1 MKSLQ
6 EFKIIKM
13 PTYKYTAI
21 NEAGKKINGILSS
34 DSERAARQQIKA
46 LNLTPLSLDT
56 TNKKYFLNITVS
68 NKQLL
73 FATRQIATLL
83 DSSIS
88 IDETLQ
94 SIAFEVEDK
103 SLSAALHA
111 VRDEILQ
118 GSKIAE
124 AMSSHPSIFNDTYR
138 SLVAA
143 GDAAGNLQV
152 AFSNLADYLEES
164 ALVRQQVISALA
176 YPMILMVFSIGVVFA
191 LLTFVMPQVV
201 DQFIRAGAE
210 LPTLTSVLM
219 AISNYSGLIL
229 LSLCVSMLLS
239 FFYYRHLIQNN
250 QTAIYIHKGILKIPL
265 VGKFMLNAEV
275 ERFSRVMH
283 LMMKSGLNLDVAM
296 QQARVVIGNKYI
308 AQSIEDA
315 RIELVE
321 GKDFIQSFK
330 ASNIFP
336 SLFLQLLSSGYKS
349 GNLTFMFEKV
359 AQYMKGEIES
369 KRSTFLSL
377 LEPLVI
383 IFGGGIILLIV
394 LAILLP
400 IMQMNNMALG

>member
-1 MKSLQ
+1 
-6 EFKIIKM
+6 M
-13 PTYKYTAI
+13 PTYKYIAI
-21 NEAGKKINGILSS
+21 NESGKKVNGILSS
-34 DSERAARQQIKA
+34 ESERAARLQIKSS
-46 LNLTPLSLDT
+46 NLTPLSLDVT
-56 TNKKYFLNITVS
+56 KRKQFLRVRVS

-88 IDETLQ
+88 IDETLK
-94 SIAFEVEDK
+94 SIALEVEDK
-103 SLSAALHA
+103 SLSTALHA

-118 GSKIAE
+118 GSRIAE
-124 AMSSHPSIFNDTYR
+124 AMSSHPSIFNETYR

-143 GDAAGNLQV
+143 GDAAGNLHI

-176 YPMILMVFSIGVVFA
+176 YPMILMVFSVGVVFA

-201 DQFIRAGAE
+201 DQFVRAGAQ
-210 LPTLTSVLM
+210 LPTLTAVLM
-219 AISNYSGLIL
+219 GVSNYSGLIL
-229 LSLCVSMLLS
+229 LSFLLLILGS
-239 FFYYRHLIQNN
+239 FFYYRHLIQNK
-250 QTAIYIHKGILKIPL
+250 QKAISVHRRFLKIPFI
-265 VGKFMLNAEV
+265 GAFILNAEV

-296 QQARVVIGNKYI
+296 QQAHVVIGNRYI
-308 AQSIEDA
+308 AKSVEDA
-315 RIELVE
+315 RVELVE
-321 GKDFIQSFK
+321 GKDFIQSLRE
-330 ASNIFP
+330 ARIFP
-336 SLFLQLLSSGYKS
+336 SLFVQLLSSGYKS

-369 KRSTFLSL
+369 KRSTVLSL

-400 IMQMNNMALG
+400 IMQMNSMALG

>member
-1 MKSLQ
+1 
-6 EFKIIKM
+6 M
-13 PTYKYTAI
+13 PTYKYIAI
-21 NEAGKKINGILSS
+21 NESGKKVNGILSS
-34 DSERAARQQIKA
+34 ESERAARLQIKSS
-46 LNLTPLSLDT
+46 NLTPLSLDVT
-56 TNKKYFLNITVS
+56 TRKQFLRVRVS
-68 NKQLL
+68 NKQML

-88 IDETLQ
+88 IDETLK
-94 SIAFEVEDK
+94 SIALEVEDK
-103 SLSAALHA
+103 SLSTALHA

-118 GSKIAE
+118 GSRIAE
-124 AMSSHPSIFNDTYR
+124 AMSSHPSIFNETYR

-143 GDAAGNLQV
+143 GDAAGNLHI

-176 YPMILMVFSIGVVFA
+176 YPMILMVFSVGVVFA

-201 DQFIRAGAE
+201 DQFVRAGAQ
-210 LPTLTSVLM
+210 LPTLTAVLM
-219 AISNYSGLIL
+219 GVSNYSGLIL
-229 LSLCVSMLLS
+229 LSFLLLILGS
-239 FFYYRHLIQNN
+239 FFYYRHLIQNK
-250 QTAIYIHKGILKIPL
+250 QKAISVHRRFLKIPL
-265 VGKFMLNAEV
+265 IGAFILNAEV

-296 QQARVVIGNKYI
+296 QQAHVVIGNRYI
-308 AQSIEDA
+308 AKSVEDA
-315 RIELVE
+315 RVELVE
-321 GKDFIQSFK
+321 GKDFIQSLRE
-330 ASNIFP
+330 ARIFP
-336 SLFLQLLSSGYKS
+336 SLFVQLLSSGYKS

-369 KRSTFLSL
+369 KRSTVLSL

-400 IMQMNNMALG
+400 IMQMNSMALG

>member
-1 MKSLQ
+1 
-6 EFKIIKM
+6 M
-13 PTYKYTAI
+13 PTYKYIAI
-21 NEAGKKINGILSS
+21 NESGKKVNGILSS
-34 DSERAARQQIKA
+34 ESERAARLQIKSS
-46 LNLTPLSLDT
+46 NLTPLSLDVT
-56 TNKKYFLNITVS
+56 TRKQFLRVRVS

-88 IDETLQ
+88 IDETLK
-94 SIAFEVEDK
+94 SIALEVEDK
-103 SLSAALHA
+103 SLSTALHA

-118 GSKIAE
+118 GSRIAE
-124 AMSSHPSIFNDTYR
+124 AMSSHPSIFNETYR

-143 GDAAGNLQV
+143 GDAAGNLHI

-176 YPMILMVFSIGVVFA
+176 YPMILMVFSVGVVFA

-201 DQFIRAGAE
+201 DQFVRAGAQ
-210 LPTLTSVLM
+210 LPTLTAVLM
-219 AISNYSGLIL
+219 GVSNYSGLIL
-229 LSLCVSMLLS
+229 LSFLLLILGS
-239 FFYYRHLIQNN
+239 FFYYRHLIQNK
-250 QTAIYIHKGILKIPL
+250 QKAISVHRRFLKIPFI
-265 VGKFMLNAEV
+265 GAFILNAEV

-296 QQARVVIGNKYI
+296 QQAHVVIGNRYI
-308 AQSIEDA
+308 AKSVEDA
-315 RIELVE
+315 RVELVE
-321 GKDFIQSFK
+321 GKDFIQSLRE
-330 ASNIFP
+330 ARIFP
-336 SLFLQLLSSGYKS
+336 SLFVQLLSSGYKS

-369 KRSTFLSL
+369 KRSTVLSL

-400 IMQMNNMALG
+400 IMQMNSMALG

>member
-1 MKSLQ
+1 M
-6 EFKIIKM
+6 
-13 PTYKYTAI
+13 
-21 NEAGKKINGILSS
+21 
-34 DSERAARQQIKA
+34 
-46 LNLTPLSLDT
+46 SLDT
-56 TNKKYFLNITVS
+56 TNKKYFLNIKVS

-103 SLSAALHA
+103 SLSTALHA

-229 LSLCVSMLLS
+229 LSLGVSMLLS
-239 FFYYRHLIQNN
+239 FFTTDI
-250 QTAIYIHKGILKIPL
+250 
-265 VGKFMLNAEV
+265 
-275 ERFSRVMH
+275 
-283 LMMKSGLNLDVAM
+283 
-296 QQARVVIGNKYI
+296 
-308 AQSIEDA
+308 
-315 RIELVE
+315 
-321 GKDFIQSFK
+321 SFK
-330 ASNIFP
+330 IIKLQYIFTKE
-336 SLFLQLLSSGYKS
+336 Y
-349 GNLTFMFEKV
+349 
-359 AQYMKGEIES
+359 
-369 KRSTFLSL
+369 
-377 LEPLVI
+377 
-383 IFGGGIILLIV
+383 
-394 LAILLP
+394 
-400 IMQMNNMALG
+400 

>member
-1 MKSLQ
+1 
-6 EFKIIKM
+6 M
-13 PTYKYTAI
+13 PTYKYIAI
-21 NEAGKKINGILSS
+21 NESGKKVNGILSS
-34 DSERAARQQIKA
+34 ESERAARLQIKSS
-46 LNLTPLSLDT
+46 NLTPLSLDVT
-56 TNKKYFLNITVS
+56 KRKQFLRVRVS

-88 IDETLQ
+88 IDETLK
-94 SIAFEVEDK
+94 SIALEVEDK
-103 SLSAALHA
+103 SLSTALHA

-118 GSKIAE
+118 GSRIAE
-124 AMSSHPSIFNDTYR
+124 AMSSHPSIFNETYR

-143 GDAAGNLQV
+143 GDAAGNLHI

-176 YPMILMVFSIGVVFA
+176 YPMILMVFSVGVVFA

-201 DQFIRAGAE
+201 DQFVRAGAQ
-210 LPTLTSVLM
+210 LPTLTAVLM
-219 AISNYSGLIL
+219 GVSNYSGLIL
-229 LSLCVSMLLS
+229 LSFLLLILGS
-239 FFYYRHLIQNN
+239 FFYYRHLTQNK
-250 QTAIYIHKGILKIPL
+250 QKAISVHRRFLKIPFI
-265 VGKFMLNAEV
+265 GAFILNAEV

-296 QQARVVIGNKYI
+296 QQAHVVIGNRYI
-308 AQSIEDA
+308 AKSVEDA
-315 RIELVE
+315 RVELVE
-321 GKDFIQSFK
+321 GKDFIQSLRE
-330 ASNIFP
+330 ARIFP
-336 SLFLQLLSSGYKS
+336 SLFVQLLSSGYKS

-369 KRSTFLSL
+369 KRSTVLSL

-400 IMQMNNMALG
+400 IMQMNSMALG

>member
-1 MKSLQ
+1 
-6 EFKIIKM
+6 M
-13 PTYKYTAI
+13 PTYKYIAI
-21 NEAGKKINGILSS
+21 NESGKKVNGILSS
-34 DSERAARQQIKA
+34 ESERAARLQIKSS
-46 LNLTPLSLDT
+46 NLTPLSLDVT
-56 TNKKYFLNITVS
+56 KRKQFLRVRVS

-88 IDETLQ
+88 IDETLK
-94 SIAFEVEDK
+94 SIALEVEDK
-103 SLSAALHA
+103 SLSTALHA

-118 GSKIAE
+118 GSRIAE
-124 AMSSHPSIFNDTYR
+124 AMSSHPSIFNETYR

-143 GDAAGNLQV
+143 GDAAGNLHI

-176 YPMILMVFSIGVVFA
+176 YPMILMVFSVGVVFA

-201 DQFIRAGAE
+201 DQFVRAGAQ

-219 AISNYSGLIL
+219 GVSNYSGLIL
-229 LSLCVSMLLS
+229 LSFLLLILGS
-239 FFYYRHLIQNN
+239 FFYYRHLIQNK
-250 QTAIYIHKGILKIPL
+250 QKAISVHRRFLKIPL
-265 VGKFMLNAEV
+265 IGAFILNAEV

-296 QQARVVIGNKYI
+296 QQAHVVIGNRYI
-308 AQSIEDA
+308 AKSVEDA
-315 RIELVE
+315 RVELVE
-321 GKDFIQSFK
+321 GKDFIQSLRE
-330 ASNIFP
+330 ARIFP
-336 SLFLQLLSSGYKS
+336 SLFVQLLSSGYKS

-369 KRSTFLSL
+369 KRSTVLSL

-400 IMQMNNMALG
+400 IMQMNSMALG

>member
-1 MKSLQ
+1 
-6 EFKIIKM
+6 M
-13 PTYKYTAI
+13 PTYKYIAI
-21 NEAGKKINGILSS
+21 NESGKKVNGILSS
-34 DSERAARQQIKA
+34 ESERAARLQIKSS
-46 LNLTPLSLDT
+46 NLTPLSLDVT
-56 TNKKYFLNITVS
+56 KRKQFLRVRVS

-88 IDETLQ
+88 IDETLK
-94 SIAFEVEDK
+94 SIALEVEDK
-103 SLSAALHA
+103 SLSTALHA

-118 GSKIAE
+118 GSRIAE
-124 AMSSHPSIFNDTYR
+124 AMSSHPSIFNETYR

-143 GDAAGNLQV
+143 GDAAGNLHI

-176 YPMILMVFSIGVVFA
+176 YPMVLMVFSVGVVFA

-201 DQFIRAGAE
+201 DQFVRAGAQ
-210 LPTLTSVLM
+210 LPTLTAVLM
-219 AISNYSGLIL
+219 GVSNYSGLIL
-229 LSLCVSMLLS
+229 LSFLLLILGS
-239 FFYYRHLIQNN
+239 FFYYRHLIQNK
-250 QTAIYIHKGILKIPL
+250 QKAISVHRRFLKIPL
-265 VGKFMLNAEV
+265 IGAFILNAEV

-296 QQARVVIGNKYI
+296 QQAHVVIGNRYI
-308 AQSIEDA
+308 AKSVEDA
-315 RIELVE
+315 RVELVE
-321 GKDFIQSFK
+321 GKDFIQSLRE
-330 ASNIFP
+330 ARIFP
-336 SLFLQLLSSGYKS
+336 SLFVQLLSSGYKS

-369 KRSTFLSL
+369 KRSTVLSL

-400 IMQMNNMALG
+400 IMQMNSMALG

>member
-1 MKSLQ
+1 
-6 EFKIIKM
+6 M
-13 PTYKYTAI
+13 PTYKYIAI
-21 NEAGKKINGILSS
+21 NESGKKVNGILSS
-34 DSERAARQQIKA
+34 ESERAARLQIKSS
-46 LNLTPLSLDT
+46 NLTPLSLDVT
-56 TNKKYFLNITVS
+56 KRKQFLRVRVS

-88 IDETLQ
+88 IDETLK
-94 SIAFEVEDK
+94 SIALEVEDK
-103 SLSAALHA
+103 SLSTALHA

-118 GSKIAE
+118 GSRIAE
-124 AMSSHPSIFNDTYR
+124 AMSSHPSIFNETYR

-143 GDAAGNLQV
+143 GDAAGNLHI

-176 YPMILMVFSIGVVFA
+176 YPMILMVFSAGVVFA

-201 DQFIRAGAE
+201 DQFVRAGAQ
-210 LPTLTSVLM
+210 LPTLTAVLM
-219 AISNYSGLIL
+219 GVSNYSGLIL
-229 LSLCVSMLLS
+229 LSFLLLISGS
-239 FFYYRHLIQNN
+239 FFYYRHLIQNK
-250 QTAIYIHKGILKIPL
+250 QKAISVHRRFLKIPL
-265 VGKFMLNAEV
+265 IGAFILNAEV

-296 QQARVVIGNKYI
+296 QQAHVVIGNRYI
-308 AQSIEDA
+308 AKSVEDA
-315 RIELVE
+315 RVELVE
-321 GKDFIQSFK
+321 GKDFIQSLRE
-330 ASNIFP
+330 ARIFP
-336 SLFLQLLSSGYKS
+336 SLFVQLLSSGYKS

-369 KRSTFLSL
+369 KRSTVLSL

-400 IMQMNNMALG
+400 IMQMNSMALG